1 MRKDSKAMRDQFASQ
16 RFGYEDVVECA
27 AAQADLIER
36 RFLAQQ
42 AREAHES
49 FDESVVESAA
59 DYLHAHI
66 SAEILDDGA
75 EERSGVDQPMP
86 VLAANGEGIA
96 AGLAR

>member
-1 MRKDSKAMRDQFASQ
+1 MGDQVASQ
-16 RFGYEDVVECA
+16 LFGYEHVVECA

-42 AREAHES
+42 AREAHQS

-59 DYLHAHI
+59 DCLRGDF

-75 EERSGVDQPMP
+75 E
-86 VLAANGEGIA
+86 
-96 AGLAR
+96 